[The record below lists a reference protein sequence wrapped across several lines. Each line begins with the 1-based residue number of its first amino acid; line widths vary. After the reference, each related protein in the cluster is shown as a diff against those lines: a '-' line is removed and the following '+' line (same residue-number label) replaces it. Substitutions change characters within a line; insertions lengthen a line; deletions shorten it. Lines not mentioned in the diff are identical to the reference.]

1 MFDFL
6 MFLIGTMVGLIFIF
20 MLVYILVKIYNVFN
34 FNKNNPWEL
43 VEENKLMI
51 EESYHPLTTEF
62 RSRKVHV
69 DVYKKKKFNGTYKY
83 KYVKR
88 Y

>member
-1 MFDFL
+1 
-6 MFLIGTMVGLIFIF
+6 
-20 MLVYILVKIYNVFN
+20 
-34 FNKNNPWEL
+34 
-43 VEENKLMI
+43 MI
-51 EESYHPLTTEF
+51 EESYYPLTTEF

-69 DVYKKKKFNGTYKY
+69 DIYKKKKFNGTYKY